1 MTSSTWSMRRRRRRS
16 TSARKRRRVAAR
28 GTTRSTTRRATPR
41 RVSAAGELS
50 ALERERI
57 TCSLSAWTG
66 EPGHCQWCNAAITSP
81 RRRTWCSDKCGRA
94 WQRNHIWRFAR
105 SAAKRR
111 AKYFCERPGCDAA
124 RRDCEVNHR
133 TARDG
138 AGYGPGCHHHLN
150 PEPDGRG
157 GLEVLCRAHHREVTT
172 AQAKD
177 RAALRRAARDAAASA
192 ADPGDAATN
201 AGDAVDAATDSSS

>member
-1 MTSSTWSMRRRRRRS
+1 MRRARRRS
-16 TSARKRRRVAAR
+16 TSARRRRRNAR
-28 GTTRSTTRRATPR
+28 RRKTVRRKPVRRRATTVARAPR
-41 RVSAAGELS
+41 EPRDPHEFS

-57 TCSLSAWTG
+57 TCSLSAWRG
-66 EPGHCQWCNAAITSP
+66 EPGRCQWCNDIIDSP
-81 RRRTWCSDKCGRA
+81 RRRTWCSNICARA

-111 AKYFCERPGCDAA
+111 AKYFCERPGCTAA

-138 AGYGPGCHHHLN
+138 AGYGPGCHHHLS
-150 PEPDGRG
+150 PDQNGLG

-172 AQAKD
+172 AQAKA
-177 RAALRRAARDAAASA
+177 RAAARRAAKEAAASEA
-192 ADPGDAATN
+192 AAT
-201 AGDAVDAATDSSS
+201 DAATDSSSSTAD

>member
-1 MTSSTWSMRRRRRRS
+1 VRRKTVRRQKPVRS
-16 TSARKRRRVAAR
+16 RAV
-28 GTTRSTTRRATPR
+28 TRT
-41 RVSAAGELS
+41 AGESVDPHELS

-57 TCSLSAWTG
+57 TCSLSTWRG
-66 EPGHCQWCNAAITSP
+66 ESGRCQWCNDIIDSP
-81 RRRTWCSDKCGRA
+81 RRRTWCSNICARA

-111 AKYFCERPGCDAA
+111 AKYFCERPGCTAA

-138 AGYGPGCHHHLN
+138 GGYGPGCHHHLS
-150 PEPDGRG
+150 PDQNGLG

-172 AQAKD
+172 AQAKA
-177 RAALRRAARDAAASA
+177 RAAARRAAKEAAAK
-192 ADPGDAATN
+192 
-201 AGDAVDAATDSSS
+201 AATDSSSSTAD

>member
-1 MTSSTWSMRRRRRRS
+1 MTSSTRSMRRRRRRS
-16 TSARKRRRVAAR
+16 TSARRRRR
-28 GTTRSTTRRATPR
+28 KR
-41 RVSAAGELS
+41 AAGELS

-66 EPGHCQWCNAAITSP
+66 EPGRCQWCNAAITMS

-111 AKYFCERPGCDAA
+111 AKYFCERPECTAA

-138 AGYGPGCHHHLN
+138 GGYGPGCHHHLS
-150 PEPDGRG
+150 PDGDGRG
-157 GLEVLCRAHHREVTT
+157 GLEVLCRAHHREITT
-172 AQAKD
+172 AQAKE

-192 ADPGDAATN
+192 AHPG
-201 AGDAVDAATDSSS
+201 DAATDSSS

>member
-1 MTSSTWSMRRRRRRS
+1 MRRARRRS
-16 TSARKRRRVAAR
+16 TSARRRRRTAR
-28 GTTRSTTRRATPR
+28 RRKTVRRRATTVARAPR
-41 RVSAAGELS
+41 EPRDPHELS

-57 TCSLSAWTG
+57 TCSLSTWRG
-66 EPGHCQWCNAAITSP
+66 EPGRCQWCNDIIDSP
-81 RRRTWCSDKCGRA
+81 RRRTWCSNICARA

-111 AKYFCERPGCDAA
+111 AKYFCERPGCTAV

-138 AGYGPGCHHHLN
+138 AGYGPGCHHHLS
-150 PEPDGRG
+150 PDQNGLG

-172 AQAKD
+172 AQAKA
-177 RAALRRAARDAAASA
+177 RAAARRAAK
-192 ADPGDAATN
+192 DAATK
-201 AGDAVDAATDSSS
+201 DAATQAATDSSSSTAD

>member
-1 MTSSTWSMRRRRRRS
+1 MRRAQRRS
-16 TSARKRRRVAAR
+16 TSARRRRRSGRRRTGKRRA
-28 GTTRSTTRRATPR
+28 GQRRATTRAAATVVRAPR
-41 RVSAAGELS
+41 EPRELS

-57 TCSLSAWTG
+57 TCSLSAWRG
-66 EPGHCQWCNAAITSP
+66 EPGRCQWCNDVIDSP
-81 RRRTWCSDKCGRA
+81 RRRTWCSNICARA

-133 TARDG
+133 AARDG
-138 AGYGPGCHHHLN
+138 GGYGPGCHHHLS
-150 PEPDGRG
+150 PDANGLG

-172 AQAKD
+172 AQAKA
-177 RAALRRAARDAAASA
+177 RAAARRVAKGAAASE
-192 ADPGDAATN
+192 T
-201 AGDAVDAATDSSS
+201 AVTDAATDSSSSTAG

>member
-1 MTSSTWSMRRRRRRS
+1 MRRARRRS
-16 TSARKRRRVAAR
+16 TSARRRRRPGRRRKTVR
-28 GTTRSTTRRATPR
+28 RRKPVRRRAATVARAPHEPH
-41 RVSAAGELS
+41 ELS

-57 TCSLSAWTG
+57 TCSLSAWRG
-66 EPGHCQWCNAAITSP
+66 EPGRCQWCDDVIDSP
-81 RRRTWCSDKCGRA
+81 RRRTWCSNICARA

-111 AKYFCERPGCDAA
+111 AKYFCERPGCGAA

-138 AGYGPGCHHHLN
+138 AGYGPGCHHHLS
-150 PEPDGRG
+150 PDQNGLG

-172 AQAKD
+172 AQAKA
-177 RAALRRAARDAAASA
+177 RAAARRTAKEAAAKE
-192 ADPGDAATN
+192 AATTN
-201 AGDAVDAATDSSS
+201 DATDSSSSTAG

>member
-1 MTSSTWSMRRRRRRS
+1 MRRARRRS
-16 TSARKRRRVAAR
+16 TSARRRRRTAR
-28 GTTRSTTRRATPR
+28 RRKTVRRRATTVARAPR
-41 RVSAAGELS
+41 EPRDPHELS

-57 TCSLSAWTG
+57 TCSLSTWRG
-66 EPGHCQWCNAAITSP
+66 EPGRCQWCNDIIDSP
-81 RRRTWCSDKCGRA
+81 RRRTWCSNICARA

-111 AKYFCERPGCDAA
+111 AKYFCERPGCTAV

-138 AGYGPGCHHHLN
+138 GGYGPGCHHHLS
-150 PEPDGRG
+150 PDQNGLG

-172 AQAKD
+172 AQAKA
-177 RAALRRAARDAAASA
+177 RAAARRAAKEAAAK
-192 ADPGDAATN
+192 
-201 AGDAVDAATDSSS
+201 AATDSSSSTAD